1 MTARSARALATRR
14 PGGIFA
20 VIFALAVLAVLAG
33 QAAPARAEPDPAT
46 RSQAAAHFR
55 QGQAYFQHEDYDRA
69 IAEYQAAFDLS
80 AEPSLIFNIGLCY
93 DRTDRPA
100 QALEAFQRYLQLA
113 PEGSVG
119 DEARGDVARLTP
131 IVEKIAADRAA
142 QSEAARQRQDTARR
156 QDAVRREQEARSDA
170 VAHRVRV
177 SRYVLIAGAAI
188 AATGATFH
196 VIASRTRDQL
206 TREPDHGA
214 YLADRHSF
222 EVQRGV
228 AIGAYAAGGATLA
241 TGLVLALLAGDR
253 KDAPQV
259 SAAITSGGAS
269 LVLGWSR

>member
-1 MTARSARALATRR
+1 MTARSARALATRS
-14 PGGIFA
+14 PGGLLA
-20 VIFALAVLAVLAG
+20 VISVLAVLAG
-33 QAAPARAEPDPAT
+33 RAAPVRADPDPAT

-93 DRTDRPA
+93 DRTNRPA
-100 QALEAFQRYLQLA
+100 QALQAFQRYLQLA
-113 PEGSVG
+113 PEGSVS

-131 IVEKIAADRAA
+131 IVERISADRTA
-142 QSEAARQRQDTARR
+142 EAARQRDDDARR
-156 QDAVRREQEARSDA
+156 QDAARREQEARNEA
-170 VAHRVRV
+170 IAHRVRV
-177 SRYVLIAGAAI
+177 SRYVLIAGAAF
-188 AATGATFH
+188 AVTGATFH

-214 YLADRHSF
+214 YLADRHSL

-241 TGLVLALLAGDR
+241 TGLVLTLLAGDR

-259 SAAITSGGAS
+259 SAAITPGGAA
-269 LVLGWSR
+269 LMVGWSR